1 MTDRAPRTGVSPVPP
16 NTNAADGLWPVRYQR
31 IIEPAV
37 TSEAMQNPPTPSPE
51 RGRRT
56 GRVVTAQVQGGLVNE
71 HIRRFNIISVSNT
84 VIVASFAPQR
94 CVFLHLSSVGLE
106 SIGDAED
113 ATMIVIFRATI
124 IVVILIFLLPDQIC
138 VIYVSSVLL
147 DPVGDAEDA

>member
-1 MTDRAPRTGVSPVPP
+1 MG
-16 NTNAADGLWPVRYQR
+16 GWPVTRRRKCNRGSSQQNGFLCSKWR
-31 IIEPAV
+31 V
-37 TSEAMQNPPTPSPE
+37 GQSEFPSLENPPTPSPQ

-71 HIRRFNIISVSNT
+71 HIRKFNIISVSNT

-124 IVVILIFLLPDQIC
+124 IVVILIFLLSDQIC
-138 VIYVSSVLL
+138 VIYVSSALL

>member
-1 MTDRAPRTGVSPVPP
+1 MKRKLHE
-16 NTNAADGLWPVRYQR
+16 GLWCKPHAIQL
-31 IIEPAV
+31 PPLALH
-37 TSEAMQNPPTPSPE
+37 PPTPSPE

-106 SIGDAED
+106 SIDDAED
-113 ATMIVIFRATI
+113 GTMIVIFRATI
-124 IVVILIFLLPDQIC
+124 IVVILIFLLSDQIC

-147 DPVGDAEDA
+147 DPFGDAEDA

>member
-1 MTDRAPRTGVSPVPP
+1 MRI
-16 NTNAADGLWPVRYQR
+16 NTY
-31 IIEPAV
+31 IYIYIY
-37 TSEAMQNPPTPSPE
+37 PPTPSPQ

-84 VIVASFAPQR
+84 IIVASFAPQR
-94 CVFLHLSSVGLE
+94 CVFLRLSSVGLE

-113 ATMIVIFRATI
+113 ATMTVIFRATI
-124 IVVILIFLLPDQIC
+124 IVVILIFLLSDQIC

>member
-1 MTDRAPRTGVSPVPP
+1 MHTYVHI
-16 NTNAADGLWPVRYQR
+16 Y
-31 IIEPAV
+31 
-37 TSEAMQNPPTPSPE
+37 PPTPSPE

-124 IVVILIFLLPDQIC
+124 IVVILIFLLSDQIC

>member
-1 MTDRAPRTGVSPVPP
+1 M
-16 NTNAADGLWPVRYQR
+16 
-31 IIEPAV
+31 
-37 TSEAMQNPPTPSPE
+37 
-51 RGRRT
+51 
-56 GRVVTAQVQGGLVNE
+56 VTAQVQGGLVNE

-113 ATMIVIFRATI
+113 ATMTVIFRATI
-124 IVVILIFLLPDQIC
+124 IVVILISLLSDQIC